1 MYTYNGYLEKQSLA
15 DKAKGKQ
22 SKSPVLCSPGAFVV
36 EEENQE
42 ESLAGFFLSLV
53 AQAQYVERRYRD
65 GYAIMQQTLLR
76 HVWIYDLQNKSS
88 FNHLFNL

>member
-1 MYTYNGYLEKQSLA
+1 MDAYNGYLEKQSLV

-36 EEENQE
+36 EKENQE
-42 ESLAGFFLSLV
+42 ESLASFFLSLV
-53 AQAQYVERRYRD
+53 PQAQYVERRHRD
-65 GYAIMQQTLLR
+65 GYAVMQQTLLR